1 MTLLIQQPILR
12 ENPCENNVEETV
24 EPLSPQKIF
33 QVLNKMVILENEILN
48 IDPDTERELK
58 LQRGLDNLFSGY
70 QELYKQLLK
79 KKSQTL
85 VTQYFQIKEKKI
97 QLLKIFRLLILLNI
111 FLAMEMMIFQMIII
125 FHLHLVMQAFWNFF
139 LAILILIYK
148 SQLNCFVPEVIYIL
162 FFRNVYILIII

>member
-85 VTQYFQIKEKKI
+85 VTQYFQIKEKTNTVPKNFSSFGHI
-97 QLLKIFRLLILLNI
+97 EHIFSDGDDDIPDDNNI
-111 FLAMEMMIFQMIII
+111 SFTSSDASVLE
-125 FHLHLVMQAFWNFF
+125 FF
-139 LAILILIYK
+139 FSNSDSDL
-148 SQLNCFVPEVIYIL
+148 
-162 FFRNVYILIII
+162 

>member
-48 IDPDTERELK
+48 IDPDAERELK

-125 FHLHLVMQAFWNFF
+125 FHLHLVMQAFWNYF
-139 LAILILIYK
+139 
-148 SQLNCFVPEVIYIL
+148 
-162 FFRNVYILIII
+162 